1 MQSLLALVSG
11 FFSSVRAFVGLFLPI
26 FSNAAD
32 FRRWPSWVKVL
43 IGFVIVAAICVGLY
57 FLQNH
62 DRVRLEELLAYAPP
76 EIQQFFLPLLFLLLV
91 LFSWLAYGLWV
102 LFASGDEAAEFPD
115 IQSAWAEAIHRLD
128 ASGMRV
134 GDAPLFLVLGRPVSG
149 LDALFLAAGVKEI
162 VRTPSQGEPPIRV
175 YAWDEAIF
183 VVCPGASAWGKFC
196 TEVANPSAEPN
207 WGGEGGAAAK
217 TIGAGGFSFGLDP
230 LLEAELKELVR
241 ESQRRE
247 LTSHEADRLRE
258 LSDLMNTAEAAPR
271 RKVSLPEDERV
282 RQTRRLRYLCGLIR
296 RDRRPWCPVNG
307 VLVLVP
313 WEATESD
320 DAARVGCGVL
330 EAELRTAREV
340 FQQRYPTF
348 ALVCDLE
355 VARGFDQFRS
365 GFRADMLKQR
375 IGQRVPLVP
384 VGEPEEVGALV
395 GNAARW
401 IGLSVLPA
409 WILRFLKLDAGPDAR
424 QTPGASSAHNRSLYL
439 LMRGVFE
446 RGPRLAE
453 ILARGVPPVGGRDEY
468 GAVPM
473 FGGIYLAATGRDGK
487 QQAFVEGVFQRV
499 IESQNAVS
507 WSPEA
512 LAEDARRGRL
522 AVAGYSAVAVLTVAA
537 IGAGYWLSTQAGKG

>member
-1 MQSLLALVSG
+1 MQALLTLING
-11 FFSSVRAFVGLFLPI
+11 FLNGIRAFVGLVLPI

-32 FRRWPSWVKVL
+32 FRSWPGWLKVL
-43 IGFVIVAAICVGLY
+43 IGLGLVGAICVGLY
-57 FLQNH
+57 VLQ
-62 DRVRLEELLAYAPP
+62 RYIRLDELLQYAPP
-76 EIQQFFLPLLFLLLV
+76 EVREYFLPLLFLLLV

-102 LFASGDEAAEFPD
+102 MFASGAEAAEFPD
-115 IQSAWAEAIHRLD
+115 VQSAWAEAVRRLD

-134 GDAPLFLVLGRPVSG
+134 GDAPLFLVLGRSASG

-162 VRTPSQGEPPIRV
+162 IRAPSHGEPPVRV

-196 TEVANPSAEPN
+196 TEVSDPSAEPS
-207 WGGEGGAAAK
+207 WGGGAPANPGATLDPGGAF
-217 TIGAGGFSFGLDP
+217 AGVDP
-230 LLEAELKELVR
+230 MLRAEMEDLLR
-241 ESQRRE
+241 ESSRRE
-247 LTSHEADRLRE
+247 LGPTEGARLRE
-258 LSDLMNTAEAAPR
+258 LVEVLQTAQGPAR
-271 RKVSLPEDERV
+271 RKVVIPEEDRV
-282 RQTRRLRYLCGLIR
+282 RQTRRLRYLCSLIR
-296 RDRRPWCPVNG
+296 QERRPWCPVNG

-320 DAARVGCGVL
+320 EAARIGCGVL
-330 EAELRTAREV
+330 DAELRTAREV
-340 FQQRYPTF
+340 FRQRYPTF

-355 VARGFDQFRS
+355 AARGFDQFRS
-365 GFRADMLKQR
+365 GFRPDMLKQR

-384 VGEPEEVGALV
+384 VGEPAEVGALV

-409 WILRFLKLDAGPDAR
+409 WILRFLKLEAGSETR
-424 QTPGASSAHNRSLYL
+424 QTPGAGSAHNRNLYL

-453 ILARGVPPVGGRDEY
+453 ILARGVPPVGGADEY
-468 GAVPM
+468 GLAPM

-512 LAEDARRGRL
+512 LAEDARHSRL
-522 AVAGYSAVAVLTVAA
+522 AVAGYAAVAVLAVAA
-537 IGAGYWLSTQAGKG
+537 VGAGWWLFAQAGKG

>member
-1 MQSLLALVSG
+1 VS
-11 FFSSVRAFVGLFLPI
+11 
-26 FSNAAD
+26 D
-32 FRRWPSWVKVL
+32 
-43 IGFVIVAAICVGLY
+43 
-57 FLQNH
+57 
-62 DRVRLEELLAYAPP
+62 
-76 EIQQFFLPLLFLLLV
+76 
-91 LFSWLAYGLWV
+91 
-102 LFASGDEAAEFPD
+102 
-115 IQSAWAEAIHRLD
+115 
-128 ASGMRV
+128 
-134 GDAPLFLVLGRPVSG
+134 
-149 LDALFLAAGVKEI
+149 
-162 VRTPSQGEPPIRV
+162 
-175 YAWDEAIF
+175 
-183 VVCPGASAWGKFC
+183 
-196 TEVANPSAEPN
+196 PSAEPQ
-207 WGGEGGAAAK
+207 WGGEGGGAAK

-230 LLEAELKELVR
+230 LLEAELKDLLR
-241 ESQRRE
+241 EAGRRE
-247 LTSHEADRLRE
+247 LAPHEASRLRE
-258 LSDLMNTAEAAPR
+258 LSDQMNTAEAAPR
-271 RKVSLPEDERV
+271 RKVAIPEEERV

-296 RDRRPWCPVNG
+296 QERRPWCPVNG
-307 VLVLVP
+307 LLVLVP

-355 VARGFDQFRS
+355 AARGFEQFRS

-384 VGEPEEVGALV
+384 VGEPGEVGALV
-395 GNAARW
+395 GSAARW

-409 WILRFLKLDAGPDAR
+409 WILRFLKLDAGTDAPH
-424 QTPGASSAHNRSLYL
+424 QTAGASSAHNRNLYQ

-468 GAVPM
+468 GSVPM
-473 FGGIYLAATGRDGK
+473 FGGIYLAATGRDAR

-512 LAEDARRGRL
+512 LAEDARRSRL
-522 AVAGYSAVAVLTVAA
+522 AILGYAAVAVLTAA
-537 IGAGYWLSTQAGKG
+537 AGAVFWLMRAGKL

>member
-1 MQSLLALVSG
+1 MQSLLALGTG
-11 FFSSVRAFVGLFLPI
+11 FFNGIRAFVGLFLPI

-32 FRRWPSWVKVL
+32 FRRWPGWLRVL
-43 IGFVIVAAICVGLY
+43 IGLGLVAAICYGLY
-57 FLQNH
+57 LLQRWQGLDN
-62 DRVRLEELLAYAPP
+62 LLNYAPNVIRP
-76 EIQQFFLPLLFLLLV
+76 YFLPLLFLLLV
-91 LFSWLAYGLWV
+91 LFSWLAYGLWM
-102 LFASGDEAAEFPD
+102 LFASGSEAAEFPD
-115 IQSAWAEAIHRLD
+115 IHAAWTEAVRRLD
-128 ASGMRV
+128 ASGMRI
-134 GDAPLFLVLGRPVSG
+134 GDAPLFLVLGRPASG

-162 VRTPSQGEPPIRV
+162 IRTPSQGEPPIRV
-175 YAWDEAIF
+175 YAWGEAIF
-183 VVCPGASAWGKFC
+183 VVCPGASAWGRFC
-196 TEVANPSAEPN
+196 TEVSNPSAEPN
-207 WGGEGGAAAK
+207 WGGGGAANP
-217 TIGAGGFSFGLDP
+217 GATLDP
-230 LLEAELKELVR
+230 GGAFAGADPMLRAEMEDLLR
-241 ESQRRE
+241 ESSRRD
-247 LTSHEADRLRE
+247 LTAPETARLRE
-258 LSDLMNTAEAAPR
+258 LVDVLQTAQGPVR
-271 RKVSLPEDERV
+271 RKVVIAEEDRV
-282 RQTRRLRYLCGLIR
+282 RQTRRLRYLCSLIR
-296 RDRRPWCPVNG
+296 QERRPWCPVNG

-330 EAELRTAREV
+330 EAELRTARET

-355 VARGFDQFRS
+355 SARGFDQFRS
-365 GFRADMLKQR
+365 GFRPDMLKQR

-409 WILRFLKLDAGPDAR
+409 WILRFLKLEVGPDAR
-424 QTPGASSAHNRSLYL
+424 QTPGSSSAHNRDLYL

-453 ILARGVPPVGGRDEY
+453 ILARGVPPVGGQDEY
-468 GAVPM
+468 GSVPM

-522 AVAGYSAVAVLTVAA
+522 AVLGYVAVAVLTAA
-537 IGAGYWLSTQAGKG
+537 AVGAGYWLTQAKG

>member
-32 FRRWPSWVKVL
+32 FRSWPGWVRVL
-43 IGFVIVAAICVGLY
+43 IGFGIVAAICVGLF
-57 FLQNH
+57 FLQRDVLH
-62 DRVRLEELLAYAPP
+62 LDEFLDRAPRA
-76 EIQQFFLPLLFLLLV
+76 IQQFVLPMLFLLVV
-91 LFSWLAYGLWV
+91 LFSWIAYGLWL
-102 LFASGDEAAEFPD
+102 LFARGSEAAEFPD
-115 IQSAWAEAIHRLD
+115 IQAAWAEAIHRLN
-128 ASGMRV
+128 ASGLRV
-134 GDAPLFLVLGRPVSG
+134 GDAPLFLVLGMPAAR
-149 LDALFLAAGVKEI
+149 LDALFLAAGVKGI
-162 VRTPSQGEPPIRV
+162 IRTPGQGETPIRV

-183 VVCPGASAWGKFC
+183 VTCPGASAWGKFC
-196 TEVANPSAEPN
+196 LEVSDPSAEPQ
-207 WGGEGGAAAK
+207 WGGEGGGGANK

-241 ESQRRE
+241 VSQQRD
-247 LTSHEADRLRE
+247 LTTQEADRLRE
-258 LSDLMNTAEAAPR
+258 LSDLMNTSAAAPR
-271 RKVSLPEDERV
+271 RKVSIPEDERV
-282 RQTRRLRYLCGLIR
+282 RQTRRLRYLCELIR
-296 RDRRPWCPVNG
+296 QERQPWCPVNG

-320 DAARVGCGVL
+320 ELARVGCGVL
-330 EAELRTAREV
+330 DAELRTAREV

-355 VARGFDQFRS
+355 AARGFDQFRS

-395 GNAARW
+395 GSAARW

-409 WILRFLKLDAGPDAR
+409 WILRFLKLDAGPDTR
-424 QTPGASSAHNRSLYL
+424 QTPGASLAHNRNLYL
-439 LMRGVFE
+439 LMRAVFE

-453 ILARGVPPVGGRDEY
+453 LLARGVPPVGGHDEY
-468 GAVPM
+468 APVPM

-507 WSPEA
+507 WSPQA
-512 LAEDARRGRL
+512 LAEDYRRRRMATVGYVV
-522 AVAGYSAVAVLTVAA
+522 VALLTVAVV
-537 IGAGYWLSTQAGKG
+537 GACYWLVTR